1 MEFWEGLHL
10 SRKLRILKKRYAI
23 FCEGDTEYNYT
34 EKMRKKQG
42 VELVL
47 KPINMHGGGYSNFLR
62 QIKKESQTNYLAK
75 FIIVDAD
82 RIVKVPGEKE
92 NFMRLLEYCKLQN
105 DKGNTPLFIIANNP
119 DFEYV
124 ACLHDAEY
132 RGQDTK
138 NYIIKAWGYKE
149 IDAFKND
156 SEVYEFLNSGKKSFY
171 NLLGIIRRQEKLV
184 KNQYEIKKKTF
195 DISIKSTVFNQDML
209 DQRVSN
215 IEEFFDVI
223 DW

>member
-1 MEFWEGLHL
+1 M
-10 SRKLRILKKRYAI
+10 SRKQRVLKKRYAI

-34 EKMRKKQG
+34 EKMRKKQE

-82 RIVKVPGEKE
+82 RIVSVPGEKE
-92 NFMRLLEYCKLQN
+92 NFLRLLEYCRIQN
-105 DKGNTPLFIIANNP
+105 DKGNTPLFVIADNP
-119 DFEYV
+119 DFEHV
-124 ACLHDAEY
+124 ACLHDTDY
-132 RGQDTK
+132 KGQDTK
-138 NYIIKAWGYKE
+138 GYIVKTWGYKNL
-149 IDAFKND
+149 DAFKND
-156 SEVYEFLNSGKKSFY
+156 TEVYEFLNTGKRSFEV
-171 NLLGIIRRQEKLV
+171 LLGILRRQDKLV
-184 KNQYEIKKKTF
+184 KNLYEIKKKTF
-195 DISIKSTVFNQDML
+195 DIRIRSTVFNQDML

>member
-1 MEFWEGLHL
+1 M
-10 SRKLRILKKRYAI
+10 SRKQRVLKKRYAI

-82 RIVKVPGEKE
+82 RIVSVPGEKE
-92 NFMRLLEYCKLQN
+92 NFLRLLEYCRIQN
-105 DKGNTPLFIIANNP
+105 DKGNTPLFVIADNP
-119 DFEYV
+119 DFEHV
-124 ACLHDAEY
+124 ACLHDTDY
-132 RGQDTK
+132 KGQDTK
-138 NYIIKAWGYKE
+138 GYIVKTWGYKNL
-149 IDAFKND
+149 DAFKND
-156 SEVYEFLNSGKKSFY
+156 TEVYEFLNTGKRSFEV
-171 NLLGIIRRQEKLV
+171 LLGILRRQDKLV
-184 KNQYEIKKKTF
+184 KNLYEIKKKTF
-195 DISIKSTVFNQDML
+195 DIRIRSTVFNQDML

>member
-1 MEFWEGLHL
+1 M
-10 SRKLRILKKRYAI
+10 SRKQRVLKKRYAI

-47 KPINMHGGGYSNFLR
+47 KPINMHGGGYSNVLR

-82 RIVKVPGEKE
+82 RIVSVPGEKE
-92 NFMRLLEYCKLQN
+92 NFLRLLEYCRIQN
-105 DKGNTPLFIIANNP
+105 DKGNTPLFVIADNP
-119 DFEYV
+119 DFEHV
-124 ACLHDAEY
+124 ACLHDTDY
-132 RGQDTK
+132 KGQDTK
-138 NYIIKAWGYKE
+138 GYIVKTWGYKNL
-149 IDAFKND
+149 DAFKND
-156 SEVYEFLNSGKKSFY
+156 TEVYEFLNSEKRSFEV
-171 NLLGIIRRQEKLV
+171 LLGILRRQDKLV
-184 KNQYEIKKKTF
+184 KNLYEIKKKTF
-195 DISIKSTVFNQDML
+195 DIRIKSTVFNQDML

>member
-1 MEFWEGLHL
+1 M
-10 SRKLRILKKRYAI
+10 SRKQRVLKKRYAI

-34 EKMRKKQG
+34 DKMRKKQG

-62 QIKKESQTNYLAK
+62 QIKKEAQTNYLAK

-82 RIVKVPGEKE
+82 RIVSVPGEKE
-92 NFMRLLEYCKLQN
+92 KFLELLEYCRIQN
-105 DKGNTPLFIIANNP
+105 DKGNIPIFVIADNP

-124 ACLHDAEY
+124 ACLHDPEY
-132 RGQDTK
+132 KGQDTK
-138 NYIIKAWGYKE
+138 SYIVKTWGYKSLE
-149 IDAFKND
+149 AFKND
-156 SEVYEFLNSGKKSFY
+156 TEVYEFLNSGKKSFE
-171 NLLGIIRRQEKLV
+171 NLLGLLRRQDKLV
-184 KNQYEIKKKTF
+184 RNQYEIKKKTF
-195 DISIKSTVFNQDML
+195 DISIKSTIFNQDML
-209 DQRVSN
+209 EQRGSN

>member
-171 NLLGIIRRQEKLV
+171 NLLGIIRRQDKLV

>member
-1 MEFWEGLHL
+1 M
-10 SRKLRILKKRYAI
+10 SRKQRVLKKRYAI
-23 FCEGDTEYNYT
+23 FCEVDTEYNYT

-82 RIVKVPGEKE
+82 RIVSVPGEKE
-92 NFMRLLEYCKLQN
+92 NFLRLLEYCRIQN
-105 DKGNTPLFIIANNP
+105 DKGNTPLFVIADNP
-119 DFEYV
+119 DFEHV
-124 ACLHDAEY
+124 ACLHDTDY
-132 RGQDTK
+132 KGQDTK
-138 NYIIKAWGYKE
+138 GYIVKTWGYKNL
-149 IDAFKND
+149 DAFKND
-156 SEVYEFLNSGKKSFY
+156 TEVYEFLNSEKRSFEV
-171 NLLGIIRRQEKLV
+171 LLGILRRQDKLV
-184 KNQYEIKKKTF
+184 KNLYEIKKKTF
-195 DISIKSTVFNQDML
+195 DIRIKSTVFNQDML

>member
-1 MEFWEGLHL
+1 M
-10 SRKLRILKKRYAI
+10 SRKERVLKKRYAV

-34 EKMRKKQG
+34 DKMRKRQG

-47 KPINMHGGGYSNFLR
+47 KPINMHGGGYSNFLK

-82 RIVKVPGEKE
+82 RIINVPGEKDS
-92 NFMRLLEYCKLQN
+92 FLKLLEYCRIQN
-105 DKGNTPLFIIANNP
+105 DKSNTPLFVIADNP

-124 ACLHDAEY
+124 ACLHDADY
-132 RGQDTK
+132 KGQGTK
-138 NYIIKAWGYKE
+138 NYIIKNWGFK
-149 IDAFKND
+149 DLDSFKNETEIYD
-156 SEVYEFLNSGKKSFY
+156 FLNSGSKSFETM
-171 NLLGIIRRQEKLV
+171 LGIIRAQEKLV
-184 KNQYEIKKKTF
+184 KNRYEIKKKTF
-195 DISIKSTVFNQDML
+195 DISIRSTEYNPDL
-209 DQRVSN
+209 LGRKTSN

>member
-1 MEFWEGLHL
+1 M

-171 NLLGIIRRQEKLV
+171 NLLGIIRRQDKLV

>member
-1 MEFWEGLHL
+1 M
-10 SRKLRILKKRYAI
+10 SRKERVLKKRYAV

-34 EKMRKKQG
+34 DKMRKKQG

-47 KPINMHGGGYSNFLR
+47 KPINMHGGGYSNFLK

-82 RIVKVPGEKE
+82 RITNVPGEKE
-92 NFMRLLEYCKLQN
+92 NFLKLLEYCRIQN
-105 DKGNTPLFIIANNP
+105 DKGNTPLFVVADNP

-132 RGQDTK
+132 KGQETK
-138 NYIIKAWGYKE
+138 SYIEKNWGFK
-149 IDAFKND
+149 DLDSFKND
-156 SEVYEFLNSGKKSFY
+156 TDVYEYLNSGKKSFET
-171 NLLGIIRRQEKLV
+171 LLGVIRSQEKLV
-184 KNQYEIKKKTF
+184 KNRYDIKKKTF
-195 DISIKSTVFNQDML
+195 DISIRSTEYNPDML
-209 DQRVSN
+209 SRKSSN

>member
-1 MEFWEGLHL
+1 M
-10 SRKLRILKKRYAI
+10 SRKQRVLKKRYAI

-82 RIVKVPGEKE
+82 RIVSVPGEKE
-92 NFMRLLEYCKLQN
+92 NFLRLLEYCRIQN
-105 DKGNTPLFIIANNP
+105 DKDNTPLFVIADNP
-119 DFEYV
+119 DFEHV
-124 ACLHDAEY
+124 ACLHDTDY
-132 RGQDTK
+132 KGQDTK
-138 NYIIKAWGYKE
+138 GYIVKTWGYKNL
-149 IDAFKND
+149 DAFKND
-156 SEVYEFLNSGKKSFY
+156 TEVYEFLNTGKRSFEV
-171 NLLGIIRRQEKLV
+171 LLGILRRQDKLV
-184 KNQYEIKKKTF
+184 KNLYEIKKKTF
-195 DISIKSTVFNQDML
+195 DIRIRSTVFNQDML